1 MGETNYS
8 YKTSLPAYREDA
20 TGKQAQKDKILGEIQ
35 RLKDGACLK
44 QIEHFMT
51 LPQSTCS
58 GRINDLIAD
67 GKVKHDGY
75 MEFEGRLRKRFVLIN
90 ENTIAPIPIA
100 VPIPAP
106 VIEEKKKTE
115 LPVQQKLFGT

>member
-1 MGETNYS
+1 MGDTNYS

-35 RLKDGACLK
+35 RLKDGSCLK
-44 QIEHFMT
+44 QIEHFMK

-67 GKVKHDGY
+67 GKVKHDGH
-75 MEFEGRLRKRFVLIN
+75 MEFEGRLRKKFVIIN
-90 ENTIAPIPIA
+90 EKEI
-100 VPIPAP
+100 VPIPVSAP
-106 VIEEKKKTE
+106 VIEENKKID
-115 LPVQQKLFGT
+115 LSVQQKLFGT